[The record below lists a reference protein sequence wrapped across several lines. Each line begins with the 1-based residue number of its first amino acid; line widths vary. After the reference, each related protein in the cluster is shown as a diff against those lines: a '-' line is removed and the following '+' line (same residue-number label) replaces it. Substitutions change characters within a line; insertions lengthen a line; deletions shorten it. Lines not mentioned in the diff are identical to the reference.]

1 MKLFTMTV
9 TELDT
14 FVTKFYHL
22 WSAGLNA
29 HLDVKTH
36 AGNAWVSLHLDLGP
50 APDPSLYPIISS
62 LYLVMVHGYAEGR
75 DEQLPEKKLQ
85 KLSKIKIKLRK
96 TKKNKA
102 EEALKNK
109 AENAVSKNAEIEK
122 DLVAH
127 DVVDEICDDNFYN
140 VGSENLE
147 KDDYINLITIEAE
160 GDVILEKEILKS
172 VLIKAGIMLEEIK
185 SKEQDVPKAH
195 VKIKRIGRK
204 KLKEASYL
212 LKVNGL
218 KMEILDEG
226 SG

>member
-50 APDPSLYPIISS
+50 APGPLFVPHHLQSVPRGGARLRRRQRRAAARKEA
-62 LYLVMVHGYAEGR
+62 AEAVKNKAEE
-75 DEQLPEKKLQ
+75 DD
-85 KLSKIKIKLRK
+85 
-96 TKKNKA
+96 KNKA

-109 AENAVSKNAEIEK
+109 AENVVSKNAVIEE
-122 DLVAH
+122 DVVAH

-140 VGSENLE
+140 VGSEHLE

-204 KLKEASYL
+204 KLQEASYL

>member
-1 MKLFTMTV
+1 MAYDCSHLVEKMIIVISAQHGSAPGPF
-9 TELDT
+9 
-14 FVTKFYHL
+14 FVPHHL
-22 WSAGLNA
+22 QS
-29 HLDVKTH
+29 V
-36 AGNAWVSLHLDLGP
+36 P
-50 APDPSLYPIISS
+50 
-62 LYLVMVHGYAEGR
+62 HGG
-75 DEQLPEKKLQ
+75 EQLPRRQ
-85 KLSKIKIKLRK
+85 IRAAARK
-96 TKKNKA
+96 EAAEAVKNKAEEDDKNKA

-109 AENAVSKNAEIEK
+109 AENALSKNAEIKE

-160 GDVILEKEILKS
+160 GDVILEKEILNS

-204 KLKEASYL
+204 KLQEASYL